1 MKTDGA
7 FHDLKN
13 GLIFA
18 MLRNIL
24 PIMFEDPSA
33 VRSAGHPAGSGPPLG
48 HAPGAIRPVSEKTES
63 GRLVRKSLTKHGGAP
78 VEVSVENRGPVRTII
93 LNRPGSRNAVNRETA
108 DRLAG
113 AFRTF
118 EKDESASVAVLYGA
132 GGHFCAGADLKA
144 ISEGLAE
151 SVNRLDEDMS
161 LDGPMGPSR
170 MTLSK
175 PVIAAISG
183 YAVAGGLELACW
195 CDLRVAERNAIL
207 GVFCR
212 RFGVPLIDGGTLR
225 LPRLIGLSRA
235 LDLILTGRPVDAE
248 EALAMGLVNRV
259 VENGEA
265 RRAAETLA
273 SQIAAHPQ
281 VCMRSDRE
289 SAHRGCDLPLGEAM
303 ALEFQMGMRVIR
315 SGETVTGARQF
326 SGGRGKHG
334 KF

>member
-1 MKTDGA
+1 MK
-7 FHDLKN
+7 N
-13 GLIFA
+13 
-18 MLRNIL
+18 
-24 PIMFEDPSA
+24 
-33 VRSAGHPAGSGPPLG
+33 
-48 HAPGAIRPVSEKTES
+48 
-63 GRLVRKSLTKHGGAP
+63 GGAP
-78 VEVSVENRGPVRTII
+78 VEVTVENRGPVRTII
-93 LNRPGSRNAVNRETA
+93 INRPGSRNAVNRATA
-108 DRLAG
+108 DQLAE
-113 AFRTF
+113 AFRAF
-118 EKDESASVAVLYGA
+118 ESDETASVAVLFGA

-144 ISEGLAE
+144 ISKGLAE
-151 SVNRLDEDMS
+151 NVNRLNEDMS
-161 LDGPMGPSR
+161 QDGPMGPTR
-170 MTLSK
+170 MNLSK

-212 RFGVPLIDGGTLR
+212 RFGVPLIDGGTQR

-289 SAHRGCDLPLGEAM
+289 SAHRGCDLPRGEAM